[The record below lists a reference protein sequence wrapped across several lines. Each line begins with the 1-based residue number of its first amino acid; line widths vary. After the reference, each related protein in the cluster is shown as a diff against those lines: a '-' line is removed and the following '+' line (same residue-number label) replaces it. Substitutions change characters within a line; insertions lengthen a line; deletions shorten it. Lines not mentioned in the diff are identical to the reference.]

1 MTLRTL
7 YRPTRYDRPLSIPRA
22 WVILGLCVVGW
33 LVALAVGHGLVAL
46 VRGML
51 S

>member
-7 YRPTRYDRPLSIPRA
+7 YRPTRFDRPVPRG
-22 WVILGLCVVGW
+22 WVIVGLCVVGW
-33 LVALAVGHGLVAL
+33 LVFLTAGYGLVSL